1 MSELAKD
8 LGKFLRDSEALK
20 VENDQLHHQVRIL
33 TGQLKVAH
41 EWKQRLSEKV
51 SMLEG
56 QRPWGPDGWDEKILF
71 DKQMTVKFSKRF
83 RAGDDQARRVSL
95 IPKIGRTTVV
105 IGRYDELLLRRAIEE
120 MSGRK
125 RTSPEQQEAP
135 STPRKESKRRKA
147 R

>member
-1 MSELAKD
+1 MSGLAKD

-20 VENDQLHHQVRIL
+20 VENDELHHQVRIL
-33 TGQLKVAH
+33 TGQLKTAH
-41 EWKQRLSEKV
+41 EWKARLAEKV
-51 SMLEG
+51 ASLEG

-71 DKQMTVKFSKRF
+71 DKQITVKFSKRF

-120 MSGRK
+120 MSGRS
-125 RTSPEQQEAP
+125 RQSPKQQEAKSP
-135 STPRKESKRRKA
+135 KGKKG
-147 R
+147 